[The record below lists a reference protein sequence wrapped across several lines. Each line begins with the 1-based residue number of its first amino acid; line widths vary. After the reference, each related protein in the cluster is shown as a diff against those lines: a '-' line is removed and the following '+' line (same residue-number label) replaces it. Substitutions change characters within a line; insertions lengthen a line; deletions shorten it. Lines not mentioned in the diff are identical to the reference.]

1 MVLRTVSDVQYWSQK
16 NTFHYQDHQ
25 ASSNFQSLISTMDPL
40 SITAS
45 ATAFLGICMQTIQ
58 LIQRTIET
66 VKNSR
71 SLLVKL
77 LSQTERLRLN
87 LEQLRSLTAQLGTRA
102 GTLLS
107 YNDSAP
113 RQTMK
118 ELNELVKKIAEN
130 PSYLGIQ
137 TLLNKSKVDGLVER
151 LKKHEEEIVTV
162 LLSIAT

>member
-1 MVLRTVSDVQYWSQK
+1 
-16 NTFHYQDHQ
+16 
-25 ASSNFQSLISTMDPL
+25 MDPL
-40 SITAS
+40 SITTS

-113 RQTMK
+113 RQTMR
-118 ELNELVKKIAEN
+118 ELNELVK
-130 PSYLGIQ
+130 
-137 TLLNKSKVDGLVER
+137 
-151 LKKHEEEIVTV
+151 
-162 LLSIAT
+162 